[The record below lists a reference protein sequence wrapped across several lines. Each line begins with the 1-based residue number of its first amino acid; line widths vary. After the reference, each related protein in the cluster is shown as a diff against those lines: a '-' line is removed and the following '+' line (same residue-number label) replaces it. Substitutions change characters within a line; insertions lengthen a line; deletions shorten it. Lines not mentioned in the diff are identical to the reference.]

1 MTFGTP
7 SWNSRIGV
15 YALTTPDINLTPNLV
30 SARIDS
36 GNNFGP
42 YKGGP
47 ELATATIVFYY
58 RPGVSVPASIAVNKG
73 IYIRNIDPST
83 AHNLFYGKIR
93 DVNIT
98 ATLDEATGEFGKT
111 VRAFCTNIVADLN
124 AISVR
129 GISTSAT
136 TKNETWE
143 QRLTN
148 TLQPYFPAGTGFFPS
163 TGSEAHIYR
172 LVDNNVDGTLVDQV
186 NLACDSVGATW
197 QPSPA
202 DNTCYF
208 YEKGIYPKTGILFTD
223 EANYWNGSNRPANA
237 VGPGVGYTQNVFY
250 SDIDVS
256 YDTRELV
263 NRVNVT
269 NVMPRNVIL
278 SAATPGVLLYKDP
291 VTIRPQDQAVIEP
304 TYQGQNA
311 TSITTYGVRAQNI
324 QTNVY
329 PYRTSDTESFYLRF
343 NGYSDPGTEYRTEPS
358 ITCTNANIRFSNV
371 TPETG
376 TWCYDV
382 VATAN
387 GSSYVLIVG
396 DTGGYPLKVLPTSN
410 ANCWTLS
417 WRTAQ
422 ANARFT
428 RGIQYLDS
436 NGNVLSTQS
445 GTTNAPTLNTWT
457 SQGGVIMDYTTI
469 PAGTVAWRP
478 IFTVTHSSGNFTVG
492 TTIAKLDNFQL
503 NPDMQAVGSSFTGD
517 TADTSGNVYGW
528 ESLPGISWSY
538 QQRNVLDNI
547 ATDVLTYWKDNT
559 LKPRFLRWNLRLNYF
574 AGAIRPLCR
583 VDIRFN
589 GANYVAFINSYTIDI
604 TQDDCIISAELGYR
618 PSSWN

>member
-1 MTFGTP
+1 MFTCSVAGANLEGALR
-7 SWNSRIGV
+7 SIRINSG
-15 YALTTPDINLTPNLV
+15 
-30 SARIDS
+30 S
-36 GNNFGP
+36 NFGP

-47 ELATATIVFYY
+47 QPASATIVFYY
-58 RPGVSVPASIAVNKG
+58 RPGVSVPASIAVNATVFVNNAYVG
-73 IYIRNIDPST
+73 FST
-83 AHNLFYGKIR
+83 GNVFYGRIR
-93 DVNIT
+93 DFNIT
-98 ATLDEATGEFGKT
+98 ATLDEHSNTYGKT
-111 VRAFCTNIVADLN
+111 VTLYATNVVSDLN
-124 AISVR
+124 AIAVR

-148 TLQPYFPAGTGFFPS
+148 TLQPYFPAGTGSFPS
-163 TGSEAHIYR
+163 TGSEAHVYR

-186 NLACDSVGATW
+186 NIACDSVGATW
-197 QPSPA
+197 QPLTIN
-202 DNTCYF
+202 DTTTF
-208 YEKGIYPKTGILFTD
+208 YAKGVYPKTGICFSD
-223 EANYWNGSNRPANA
+223 EANYWNVGNRPANS
-237 VGPGVGYTQNVFY
+237 VSTFGSVLNVLY

-256 YDTRELV
+256 RDTRELV

-311 TSITTYGVRAQNI
+311 TSVTTYGVRAQNI

-382 VATAN
+382 VTTAN

-457 SQGGVIMDYTTI
+457 SQGGVIMDFATI

-478 IFTVTHSSGNFTVG
+478 IFTITHASGNFTNG

-517 TADTSGNVYGW
+517 TADTNSNVYGW

-559 LKPRFLRWNLRLNYF
+559 LKPRSITWNARLSYYSTVLLQ
-574 AGAIRPLCR
+574 PLAR
-583 VDIRFN
+583 VDIRFQ
-589 GANYVAFINSYTIDI
+589 GTNYVSFINSYTMDID
-604 TQDDCIISAELGYR
+604 TENCIITAELGYR

>member
-1 MTFGTP
+1 MFTCNVAGANLAGALR
-7 SWNSRIGV
+7 SIRINSG
-15 YALTTPDINLTPNLV
+15 
-30 SARIDS
+30 S
-36 GNNFGP
+36 NFGP

-47 ELATATIVFYY
+47 QPASATIVFYY
-58 RPGVSVPASIAVNKG
+58 RPGVSVPASIAVNATVFVTNAYVG
-73 IYIRNIDPST
+73 FST
-83 AHNLFYGKIR
+83 GNVFYGRIR
-93 DVNIT
+93 DFNIT
-98 ATLDEATGEFGKT
+98 ATLDEQSNTYGKT
-111 VRAFCTNIVADLN
+111 VTLYATNVVSDLN
-124 AISVR
+124 AIAVR

-148 TLQPYFPAGTGFFPS
+148 TLQPYFPAGTGSFPS
-163 TGSEAHIYR
+163 TGSEAHVYR

-197 QPSPA
+197 QPLTIN
-202 DNTCYF
+202 DTTTF
-208 YEKGIYPKTGILFTD
+208 YAKGVYPRTGICFSD
-223 EANYWNGSNRPANA
+223 EANYWNVGNRPANS
-237 VGPGVGYTQNVFY
+237 VSTFGSVLNVLY

-256 YDTRELV
+256 RDTRELV
-263 NRVNVT
+263 NRINLT

-311 TSITTYGVRAQNI
+311 TSITTYGVRTQNI

-382 VATAN
+382 VTTAS

-396 DTGGYPLKVLPTSN
+396 DTGGYPLKTLPTSN

-445 GTTNAPTLNTWT
+445 GTLNTPTLNTWT

-478 IFTVTHSSGNFTVG
+478 IFTVTHSSGNFAVG

-503 NPDMQAVGSSFTGD
+503 NPDMQSVGSSFTGD
-517 TADTSGNVYGW
+517 TADTSGNLYGW

-559 LKPRFLRWNLRLNYF
+559 LKPRSITWNARLDYYSTVLLQ
-574 AGAIRPLCR
+574 PLAR
-583 VDIRFN
+583 VDIRFQ
-589 GANYVAFINSYTIDI
+589 GTNYVSFINSYTMDID
-604 TQDDCIISAELGYR
+604 TENCIITAELGYR